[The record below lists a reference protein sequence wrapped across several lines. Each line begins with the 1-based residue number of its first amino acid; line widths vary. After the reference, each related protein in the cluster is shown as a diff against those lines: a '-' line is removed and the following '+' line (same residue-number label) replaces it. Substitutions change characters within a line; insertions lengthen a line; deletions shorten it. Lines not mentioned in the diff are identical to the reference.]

1 MTAAAIILG
10 IICAILIIPLVWLV
24 YNQKD
29 IDTRIDNIVKNYRDQ
44 LKDRRETINSLS
56 EQLQKYEQAC
66 GKLND
71 LYTDINKLQTAKE
84 YLTGSITKE
93 RELMEKERQFLEEE
107 RKKHS
112 EDSSQRIVE
121 TNEALHAAS
130 MEQSD
135 IEKNIAELEQKKQEL
150 DKAIENKVKELDSL
164 AETYKAAILAAEKDN
179 INADENG
186 FEVALLPQ
194 YERMVKL
201 LRELEGSYP
210 ELKSELS
217 KIEWSKVWMPQFQQK
232 LKAQSW
238 SGNCIYR
245 LVLKSDPNIC
255 YVGQARDL
263 KDRWYQH
270 AKKMLGVDSKGNERL
285 YNYYPEDFIWTVIED
300 NVVSADLDN
309 KEHYW
314 INYYACLSVGLN
326 KRK

>member
-1 MTAAAIILG
+1 MIAVVIGLSVLCCVLIG
-10 IICAILIIPLVWLV
+10 LIIWLA
-24 YNQKD
+24 YNQKGA
-29 IDTRIDNIVKNYRDQ
+29 DTRVNNVAESYREQ
-44 LKDRRETINSLS
+44 LKDRRETINSLT

-66 GKLND
+66 GKLD
-71 LYTDINKLQTAKE
+71 ELYTNITKLQAAKE

-93 RELMEKERQFLEEE
+93 QELMERERQFLEEE

-121 TNEALHAAS
+121 TNEALHAAFA
-130 MEQSD
+130 EQSD
-135 IEKNIAELEQKKQEL
+135 IEKNITELEQKEKEL
-150 DKAIENKVKELDSL
+150 DKAIEGKIRELDSL

-179 INADENG
+179 INTDENG
-186 FEVALLPQ
+186 FEVTLLPQ

-210 ELKSELS
+210 ELKTELS

-238 SGNCIYR
+238 SGGCIYR

-285 YNYYPEDFIWTVIED
+285 YNYHPEDFIWTVIED
-300 NVVSADLDN
+300 KVADVDLDN

-314 INYYACLSVGLN
+314 INHYACLSVGLN